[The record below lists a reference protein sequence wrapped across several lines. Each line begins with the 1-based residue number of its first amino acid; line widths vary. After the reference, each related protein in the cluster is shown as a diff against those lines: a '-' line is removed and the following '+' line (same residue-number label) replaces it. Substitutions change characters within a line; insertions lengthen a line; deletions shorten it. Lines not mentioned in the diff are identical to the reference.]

1 MRSRT
6 MLFSLI
12 VAASV
17 LSAGCERV
25 NAGYAGV
32 KVNLYGSGRGVDS
45 VPLVSGMVWYNPFTT
60 DVIEYPIFVQTT
72 EWTRSDT
79 PESPGNEEVSF
90 NTKDKM
96 VVTADISISYFLIR
110 DRVPHFFAKYR
121 QHDLRGFTHGYLKN
135 VARNVFNEISVAY
148 TVEEIYAVKKDEFLT
163 RVRAGINKDL
173 DSVGVVIEQFGF
185 VGAPRL
191 PPQVVEAIN
200 NTIAAT
206 QQAMRAENEL
216 RTERAEAQKRIAKAQ
231 GEAESN
237 RLLTA
242 SLSPQLLRWRAMD
255 IQQLAVSK
263 WNGQLSTYSGGGA
276 VPFLQIQPEK

>member
-1 MRSRT
+1 MRRT
-6 MLFSLI
+6 TLMLSLL
-12 VAASV
+12 AACI

-45 VPLVSGMVWYNPFTT
+45 VPLVSGMVWYNPFTS

-72 EWTRSDT
+72 EWTRADT
-79 PESPGNEEVSF
+79 KESPGNEEVSF

-96 VVTADISISYFLIR
+96 VVTADISISYFLVR
-110 DRVPHFFAKYR
+110 ERVPYFFGKYR

-135 VARNVFNEISVAY
+135 VARNVFNEISVSY
-148 TVEEIYAVKKDEFLT
+148 TVEEIYAVKKDEFLQ

-173 DSVGVVIEQFGF
+173 EGVGVVIEQFGF

-191 PPQVVEAIN
+191 PTQVVEAIN

-242 SLSPQLLRWRAMD
+242 SLSPSLLQWRALD
-255 IQQLAVSK
+255 IQQQAIGK
-263 WNGQLSTYSGGGA
+263 WNGELPTYSGGGA
-276 VPFLQIQPEK
+276 IPFLQIQPK